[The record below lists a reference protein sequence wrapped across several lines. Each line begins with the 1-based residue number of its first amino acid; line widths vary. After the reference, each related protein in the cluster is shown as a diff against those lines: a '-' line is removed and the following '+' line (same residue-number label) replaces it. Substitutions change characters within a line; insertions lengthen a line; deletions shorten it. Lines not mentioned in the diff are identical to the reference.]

1 MRATCRIAQ
10 KRRVT
15 FSRFGSIHHDG
26 PRIAATI
33 TGRQEDSMKSVF
45 TFAVSVALAVPGL
58 PLFAQMQDNAE
69 HQLACDN
76 GNRDR
81 ETVRHCEI
89 REQSYPSIGRL
100 NVDEVRNG
108 AVSVKGALRS
118 DVLVRARVETQA
130 NNEASAAS
138 MASQVF
144 IDGSGGQVRAT
155 GPQSGE
161 NSSWS
166 VSYEIFV
173 PQTTDLT
180 VKTHNG
186 AIAIS
191 DVRGNLHFDVTNGAV
206 RLKRVAGD
214 VSGNTVNGAIEAEL
228 AGRTWEGRQ
237 LEIGT
242 HNGAVTVTTPS
253 YYSAHIQAETGN
265 GRVQSD
271 FPMTLSGNLRPQN
284 LDFNLG
290 SGGPLIHITT
300 GNGAIRL
307 KRADSQ

>member
-1 MRATCRIAQ
+1 
-10 KRRVT
+10 
-15 FSRFGSIHHDG
+15 
-26 PRIAATI
+26 
-33 TGRQEDSMKSVF
+33 MKSLL
-45 TFAVSVALAVPGL
+45 TAAVSVALAVPGL
-58 PLFAQMQDNAE
+58 PLFAQLQDNTE
-69 HQLACDN
+69 HQLSCDN
-76 GNRDR
+76 GNDDSDR
-81 ETVRHCEI
+81 VRHCEI
-89 REQSYPSIGRL
+89 REQTYPSIGRL
-100 NVDEVRNG
+100 AVDEVRNG
-108 AVSVKGALRS
+108 AVSVKGALRG
-118 DVLVRARVETQA
+118 DVLVRARIETQA
-130 NNEASAAS
+130 DSQVSAAS

-144 IDGSGGQVRAT
+144 IDGSGGQVHAN

-186 AIAIS
+186 AVAIS
-191 DVRGNLHFDVTNGAV
+191 DVRGNLHFDVSNGAV

-214 VSGNTVNGAIEAEL
+214 VSGTTVNGAIQADL
-228 AGRTWEGRQ
+228 AGGTWEGRQ

-253 YYSAHIQAETGN
+253 YYSAHVKAETGN
-265 GRVQSD
+265 GHIQSD

-284 LDFNLG
+284 LEFDLG
-290 SGGPLIHITT
+290 GGGPLIHITT
-300 GNGAIRL
+300 NNGGIRL

>member
-1 MRATCRIAQ
+1 
-10 KRRVT
+10 
-15 FSRFGSIHHDG
+15 
-26 PRIAATI
+26 
-33 TGRQEDSMKSVF
+33 MKSLLN
-45 TFAVSVALAVPGL
+45 FAVSVALAVPGFSL
-58 PLFAQMQDNAE
+58 YAQLQDNTE
-69 HQLACDN
+69 RQLTCDN
-76 GNRDR
+76 GGHDGD
-81 ETVRHCEI
+81 TVRHCEI

-108 AVSVKGALRS
+108 AISVKGALRG
-118 DVLVRARVETQA
+118 DVLVRARIETHA
-130 NNEASAAS
+130 NSQASAAI
-138 MASQVF
+138 MASEVS
-144 IDGSGGQVRAT
+144 IDGSGGQVHAN

-161 NSSWS
+161 NSSWN

-180 VKTHNG
+180 VKTGNG

-191 DVRGNLHFDVTNGAV
+191 DVRGNLHFDVNNGAV

-214 VSGNTVNGAIEAEL
+214 VSGTTVNGAIQADL
-228 AGRTWEGRQ
+228 AGGTWEGRQ

-253 YYSAHIQAETGN
+253 YYSAHVKAETGN
-265 GRVQSD
+265 GRIQSD
-271 FPMTLSGNLRPQN
+271 FPMTLSGDPHSQN

-300 GNGAIRL
+300 SNGAIRL
-307 KRADSQ
+307 KRAEAQ